1 MDNVFITD
9 ILIKN
14 VRHLRN
20 VQIPLSKEKIKHL
33 MITGKN
39 GSWKTS
45 VLKALS
51 IYLNSIV
58 TTTDL
63 RQNKECLESDINNL
77 TRANENKEELYEIIE
92 QI

>member
-39 GSWKTS
+39 GSGKTS

-51 IYLNSIV
+51 IYLN
-58 TTTDL
+58 
-63 RQNKECLESDINNL
+63 
-77 TRANENKEELYEIIE
+77 
-92 QI
+92 

>member
-1 MDNVFITD
+1 
-9 ILIKN
+9 
-14 VRHLRN
+14 
-20 VQIPLSKEKIKHL
+20 

-39 GSWKTS
+39 GSGKTS

-63 RQNKECLESDINNL
+63 RQNKERLESDINNL